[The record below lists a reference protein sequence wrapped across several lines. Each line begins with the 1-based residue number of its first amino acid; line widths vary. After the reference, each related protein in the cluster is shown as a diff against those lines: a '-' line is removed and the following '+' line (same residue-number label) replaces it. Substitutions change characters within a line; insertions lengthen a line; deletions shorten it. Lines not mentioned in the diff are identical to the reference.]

1 MQKGSI
7 ENEIK
12 ARAAS
17 LGFPLCGITSPEP
30 PAGYGKY
37 LDWLDKH
44 HHAGM
49 AYLESTYHKEMRQ
62 DPARF
67 YPDLGSII
75 LLGFPYNLTQPGQIM
90 ENDLGII
97 SGYASGE
104 DYHERIPRLLQPLI
118 DFLVES
124 FKVKSLPRVFT
135 DSAPILERELAQ
147 RAGLGWIGRN
157 GCLISPKWGSSFLL
171 AEIFS
176 DIPLTPDHE
185 FEADLCGTCRRCID
199 ACPTGCILPNRTID
213 ANDCLSYHSIE
224 NRKMIPEAIME
235 RFSNQIFGC
244 DICQSVCPWNHFSP
258 EVQNNV
264 IISNLLTLHQ
274 MESILLMDESAFNNH
289 FGNTPVSRARYTGL
303 KRNIL
308 IYLGNNSHLQT
319 SDMIRSLLAF
329 ESDPVLRYTAGW
341 ALDKLTGI

>member
-30 PAGYGKY
+30 PAGYAKY
-37 LDWLDKH
+37 LDWLERG

-49 AYLESTYHKEMRQ
+49 SYLESAYHKEMRQ
-62 DPARF
+62 DPARLF
-67 YPDLGSII
+67 PDLGSII

-90 ENDLGII
+90 QNDLGII

-104 DYHERIPRLLQPLI
+104 DYHEWIPRLLQPLI

-124 FKVKSLPRVFT
+124 CKVESLPRVFT
-135 DSAPILERELAQ
+135 DSTPILERELAQ

-157 GCLISPKWGSSFLL
+157 GCLISPKWGSSFFL

-176 DIPLTPDHE
+176 DIQLTPDHA
-185 FEADLCGTCRRCID
+185 FETDHCGTCRRCID
-199 ACPTGCILPNRTID
+199 ACPTGCILPDRTID

-224 NRKMIPEAIME
+224 NRKLIPEAIME

-244 DICQSVCPWNHFSP
+244 DICQSVCPWNRFAP
-258 EVQNNV
+258 VEQNNEM
-264 IISNLLTLHQ
+264 LTLDQ
-274 MESILLMDESAFNNH
+274 MESILSMDESAFNDR
-289 FGNTPVSRARYTGL
+289 FGNTPVSRVRYTGL

-308 IYLGNNSHLQT
+308 IYLGNNGQLHT
-319 SDMIRSLLAF
+319 SDMIRNLLAF
-329 ESDPVLRYTAGW
+329 ESDPVLQSTAVW
-341 ALDKLTGI
+341 ALEKLTGI